1 MRARILVVDD
11 EPSIRKVLSAQLTR
25 DGHEVLAVAD
35 GFEALRCLADE
46 PWNLVITDLRM
57 PGLGG
62 MELLAHVHVH
72 QPGLPVVVLTAHAT
86 VEAAI
91 AAMKLGAQDFL
102 TKPFDHAALQ
112 AVVAKALG
120 TERARSR
127 SVQPDGALPT
137 LVGVSDAARE
147 VRASIERVAG
157 VPTPVLVLGELGCG
171 KELVARAIHAA
182 SPRRDGPF
190 VAVHCDAL
198 PAGHAESELFGH
210 ERGAI
215 PGAPTARPG
224 RAELADG
231 GTLFLDDVTALPRDA
246 QARLLSLLE
255 GGTMERVGAL
265 RPTRLDVRVVAAS
278 TTDPAAWTGSGRFRE
293 DLAYRLG
300 VVPIRIP
307 ALRERPDDVLPFVA
321 HALARFAARQG
332 RAVPSVSPEAYAVLE
347 AWSWPGN
354 FRELENVVER
364 ALLLCDGAV
373 IEARHV
379 APLVPLAD
387 EAAELVRGLK
397 DTVRVHTARLERDL
411 IARVLAREGGNVTRA
426 ARALD
431 VSRKGLQL
439 KMKEYGL
446 RGLDEDEP
454 RG

>member
-11 EPSIRKVLSAQLTR
+11 EPSIRKVLYAHLTR
-25 DGHEVLAVAD
+25 DGHEVQAVAD
-35 GFEALRCLADE
+35 GFEALRSLAEE

-62 MELLAHVHVH
+62 MELLAHIHVH

-91 AAMKLGAQDFL
+91 EAMKLGAHDFL

-112 AVVAKALG
+112 TVVAKALG

-127 SVQPDGALPT
+127 SVQPDGPVAT
-137 LVGVSDAARE
+137 IVGVSDAAQALRSR
-147 VRASIERVAG
+147 VERVAG
-157 VPTPVLVLGELGCG
+157 VLTPVLVLGELGCG

-198 PAGHAESELFGH
+198 PPGHAESELFGH
-210 ERGAI
+210 ERGTI

-231 GTLFLDDVTALPRDA
+231 GTLFLDDVTALSRDA
-246 QARLLSLLE
+246 QARLLALLE
-255 GGTMERVGAL
+255 TGAVERVGAV
-265 RPTRLDVRVVAAS
+265 RPMRLDVRVVAAS
-278 TTDPAAWTGSGRFRE
+278 TTDPAAWTGTGRFRE

-300 VVPIRIP
+300 VMPIRIP
-307 ALRERPDDVLPFVA
+307 PLRERREDLLPFVE

-332 RAVPSVSPEAYAVLE
+332 RPVPTLSPGALAVLDG
-347 AWSWPGN
+347 WSWPGN
-354 FRELENVVER
+354 FRELENVLER
-364 ALLLCDGAV
+364 ALLLCDGEV
-373 IEARHV
+373 LEPGHV
-379 APLVPLAD
+379 APRVPLAD

-446 RGLDEDEP
+446 RGHDEEDP